1 MRLSKRRPDAHYLPV
16 QPRAHRLTVIR
27 WIYIASVLAL
37 AGWLFNLFFSGMFYL
52 QSEGLVLG
60 EPGVVA
66 AEFTVTVRD
75 LTVHQ
80 GEVVVK
86 GQTAAVVSSQNVAE
100 AIARLTADLATRQA
114 RRGELNIRSKVVDSL
129 LALAQNRQKIAT
141 GARQTL
147 ETALS
152 NGHLALNQRTAA
164 IDMEYRSYQDLE
176 ALKAEKSV
184 VEGELGT
191 LSAALSEAGS
201 AIADLRMLYD
211 EGRLRVPI
219 DGVISR
225 IVANKGSVVRAGDPI
240 VELFGMQRFILAYVP
255 TGTLYDV
262 AVGEVVKIKTG
273 FYSSYGTVSRVE
285 PLAAALPREF
295 QRAFTPVETQQV
307 IRVEFAPGALK
318 PPLFTKVSLSSARWL
333 PGWVEQTWRE
343 WRPWR

>member
-1 MRLSKRRPDAHYLPV
+1 
-16 QPRAHRLTVIR
+16 
-27 WIYIASVLAL
+27 L

-75 LTVHQ
+75 LAVHQ

-129 LALAQNRQKIAT
+129 LALAENRQKIAT

-240 VELFGMQRFILAYVP
+240 IELFGMQRFILAYVP

-318 PPLFTKVSLSSARWL
+318 QPLFTKVSLSSARWL